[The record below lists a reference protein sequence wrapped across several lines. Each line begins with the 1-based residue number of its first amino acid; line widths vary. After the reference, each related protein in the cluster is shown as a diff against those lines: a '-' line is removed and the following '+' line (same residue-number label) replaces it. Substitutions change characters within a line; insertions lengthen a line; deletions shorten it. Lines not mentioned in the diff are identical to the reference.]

1 MDVLRNAANFVTNHV
16 TVTMFPVFVMAA
28 VKMERKGVIVKR
40 VGTIVY
46 LVYSIYSIWIFT
58 HDEAVP
64 FSPLKRD

>member
-46 LVYSIYSIWIFT
+46 LVYSIYSI
-58 HDEAVP
+58 
-64 FSPLKRD
+64 